1 MLGQVLLTSAII
13 LSLFR
18 VGKYRPI
25 VRWTALVVTAVIG
38 LSQFDDIRLIAYPGG
53 VLGDLSITAQLLLA
67 SVIAKQILR
76 IEIFSERARSTI
88 LLATAG
94 AGIVLYPFSS
104 GLTMLDVYSSG
115 FDSTTLMI
123 ALAVLAAIGWTL
135 RPGAAIV
142 IPLSVVAFNLEL
154 LTSNNVWDYL
164 LDPVLTLFAW
174 GWLLSVS
181 MRRALSTAPQ
191 AADSGR

>member
-38 LSQFDDIRLIAYPGG
+38 LSQFGDIRLIAYPGG

-191 AADSGR
+191 ATDSGR